1 MSFYNLSMIEMNET
15 NSTSSNSSSAI
26 GLKWNLAFRLAVL
39 GFGLVTNI
47 INVLAF
53 LSPKLKDTCYKYML
67 ATTLNNL
74 IYLIINVMGI
84 LFYYCLNCSSSQTY
98 FAAVYSIAASLYL
111 SNCTSVMRILLDVTI
126 SLRTYFILINK
137 NLEWLSYKI
146 VLVILM
152 CISLLYYAQIPFS
165 YSPSTVDFVT
175 YSVHSN
181 TFGSSTLNRWLIIGQ
196 YIVRM
201 GLAVVVLSIVNV
213 LNLIQFRKRYQRRGV
228 FTTEHIIQANQGK
241 RVCLYRLLILLIF
254 NLSFILFPVS
264 R

>member
-1 MSFYNLSMIEMNET
+1 MNET
-15 NSTSSNSSSAI
+15 NSTSSNSSAM
-26 GLKWNLAFRLAVL
+26 GLKWNLGFRLAVL
-39 GFGLVTNI
+39 SFGLVTNT

-98 FAAVYSIAASLYL
+98 FAAIYSITASLYL
-111 SNCTSVMRILLDVTI
+111 SDCTSVMRILLDVTI

-137 NLEWLSYKI
+137 NLEWLSYKL

-175 YSVHSN
+175 YSVQS
-181 TFGSSTLNRWLIIGQ
+181 TSFGSSTLNRWLIIGQ

-201 GLAVVVLSIVNV
+201 ALAVVVLSIVNV
-213 LNLIQFRKRYQRRGV
+213 LNLIQFRRRYQKRGI
-228 FTTEHIIQANQGK
+228 FTTEPIVQANQGK
-241 RVCLYRLLILLIF
+241 KLLLLLIF
-254 NLSFILFPVS
+254 NP
-264 R
+264 